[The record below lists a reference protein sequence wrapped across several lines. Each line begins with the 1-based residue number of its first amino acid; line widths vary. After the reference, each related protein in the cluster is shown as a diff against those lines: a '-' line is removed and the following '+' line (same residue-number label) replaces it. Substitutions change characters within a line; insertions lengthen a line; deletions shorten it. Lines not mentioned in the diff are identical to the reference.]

1 MPVRADVYRQQ
12 VHDEALVAAE
22 AMLVADGWDKLRFGD
37 VAVAIGVSRPTLY
50 ASFANKEALGE
61 ALVRRE
67 TERFLL
73 GIRGVLNSHPDP
85 AVAIREATAFTLAE
99 ADRSPVLKAVL
110 TSSHDGL
117 LPFLTTRSRP
127 LLDAA
132 SAMLA
137 EWCRAAVPTASPA
150 DVADGVDALVRL
162 VVSHLVLPAE
172 DATGLAD
179 KLARV
184 ALAYLA

>member
-1 MPVRADVYRQQ
+1 MPVDYRQQ
-12 VHDEALVAAE
+12 VYDEALASAE

-37 VAVAIGVSRPTLY
+37 VAVAICVSRPTLY

-67 TERFLL
+67 TERFLV
-73 GIRGVLNSHPDP
+73 GIRGVLDAHADP
-85 AVAIREATAFTLAE
+85 SVAIREATAFTLAE
-99 ADRSPVLKAVL
+99 AERSPVLKAVL

-132 SAMLA
+132 SAMLV
-137 EWCRAAVPTASPA
+137 EWCTTAVPTASTE

-162 VVSHLVLPAE
+162 VVSHLVLPA
-172 DATGLAD
+172 DDPKGLAD
-179 KLARV
+179 RLARV